1 MSQTNSPLM
10 VPQNVRH
17 YQMLARR
24 TQNSELCM
32 ADKRMHAVFG
42 ISAEA
47 GEIASIFQHYY
58 QGADI
63 SKDKVIDELG
73 DLFWFASELCDTFG
87 VPIMEVLRRNIAK
100 LVKRYPDG
108 FDAIRSAHRHEHGE
122 D

>member
-1 MSQTNSPLM
+1 MSEQNTPLT
-10 VPQNVRH
+10 VPQNARH

-24 TQNSELCM
+24 TQNTELCM
-32 ADKRMHAVFG
+32 TDKRMHAVFG

-58 QGADI
+58 QGADVN
-63 SKDKVIDELG
+63 KDAVIDELG
-73 DLFWFASELCDTFG
+73 DLFWFASELCDTFN
-87 VPIMEVLRRNIAK
+87 VTFMEVFRHNIAK

-108 FDAIRSAHRHEHGE
+108 FDALRSAHRHEHGE